1 MERLTEL
8 KDKIMPVLMPY
19 GVKRVA
25 LFGSVARGEDTA
37 QSDVDILV
45 AFKAPVGLLRLAHMQ
60 RELEERLSRPVDLLT
75 EGFLSRYI
83 RPQVRRE
90 QVVLYEE

>member
-1 MERLTEL
+1 VERLREL
-8 KDKIMPVLMPY
+8 ESQIMLVLLPV

-37 QSDVDILV
+37 RSDVDILV
-45 AFKAPVGLLRLAHMQ
+45 AFKAPVGLFRLARLR
-60 RELEERLSRPVDLLT
+60 RELEERLGRPVDLLT

-83 RPQVRRE
+83 RPQVQQE